1 MDRVSP
7 LEKTVAFHTLGCR
20 VNQSETA
27 SLAALFQARGYRV
40 VDWDQAAG
48 VYVVNTCTV
57 TATGDKKSRQAVRQ
71 AVRRNPAA
79 VVVVTGCYAEVAPQ
93 EVAALPGV
101 SLVVGHTGRAGLVDL
116 VEAAGRQVLVVTGA
130 GDRKTF
136 CELPSPVGT
145 GRTRAF
151 LKVQE
156 GCNRFCAY
164 CIVPLARGRERSCP
178 PPTVLAQA
186 AELVEQGFRE
196 IVVTGTNTG
205 AYGRDLGGP
214 DLAGLL
220 ARLAALPG
228 LARIRLSSVEPE
240 EVTDRLIEVLA
251 GGTPSSGAYP
261 KFCRHL
267 HLPLQSGDDTVLAA
281 MGRRYT
287 AQGFRDLVRS
297 LKAAIPQVAVT
308 ADVMTGFPGESEAA
322 HRNTCRLVEE
332 EELAG
337 LHVFKYSPRRGT
349 AAATM
354 PGQVA
359 APVKERRSRELLALG
374 RRLARRFALS
384 LTGSVVEVLVEE
396 PAAAGL
402 YTGLTDTYV
411 RVFFP
416 AAPADRGRLVRVGV
430 TGERDGSLIGRMVE
444 NEKDA
449 ESDHSPSDFDARGF
463 PGRSSRD
470 RGE

>member
-1 MDRVSP
+1 MDRLNG

-48 VYVVNTCTV
+48 VYVINTCTV
-57 TATGDKKSRQAVRQ
+57 TGTGDKKSRQAVRQ
-71 AVRRNPAA
+71 GVRRNPAA
-79 VVVVTGCYAEVAPQ
+79 VVVTGCYAEVAPQ
-93 EVAALPGV
+93 EAAALPGV
-101 SLVVGHTGRAGLVDL
+101 KLVVGHTGRGALVDL
-116 VEAAGRQVLVVTGA
+116 VEAAGPGVRIVTGA
-130 GDRKTF
+130 QDRETF
-136 CELPSPVGT
+136 CELPVPAGT

-156 GCNRFCAY
+156 GCNRFCTY

-178 PPTVLAQA
+178 PEVVLAQA
-186 AELVEQGFRE
+186 AELVARGFRE

-220 ARLAALPG
+220 KRLAALPG

-240 EVTDRLIEVLA
+240 EVTGRLIEVLA
-251 GGTPSSGAYP
+251 GDP

-267 HLPLQSGDDTVLAA
+267 HLPLQSGDDGVLAA

-287 AQGFRDLVRS
+287 ARVFSGLVRS
-297 LKAAIPQVAVT
+297 LKAAVPGMAVT
-308 ADVMTGFPGESEAA
+308 ADVLTGFPGESEGA
-322 HRNTCRLVEE
+322 HQNTCRLVVE

-337 LHVFKYSPRRGT
+337 LHVFKYSPRPGT
-349 AAATM
+349 AAFGM
-354 PGQVA
+354 PGQVDDR
-359 APVKERRSRELLALG
+359 VKNRRSRELLGLG
-374 RRLARRFALS
+374 RRLARQFALS
-384 LTGSVVEVLVEE
+384 LTGRVVEVLVEE
-396 PAAAGL
+396 RGAEGL
-402 YTGLTDTYV
+402 CSGLTDTYV

-416 AAPADRGRLVRVGV
+416 GRPADRGQVVRVLV
-430 TGERDGSLIGRMVE
+430 TGERDGALTGRRVDD
-444 NEKDA
+444 EKDA
-449 ESDHSPSDFDARGF
+449 ESDRSPPDFDARRGR
-463 PGRSSRD
+463 GRSSDD